1 MITARNLSKSFGTI
15 KAVSDLSFSIGKG
28 EVVGFLG
35 PNGAGKTTTMRIVTG
50 FLAPDSG
57 EVEIDGVNILKNP
70 LEAQRKIG
78 YLPEGNPLYPQMLV
92 SEILNFFADLREIQ
106 GAKRQEAFDFAVS
119 STGVA
124 GIYNRPFGELSKGLK
139 QRVGLAQA
147 LLHQPEILI
156 MDEPTEGLDPNQR
169 AEIRKLI
176 LNLGSERTV
185 LLSTHVLQ
193 EVMPVC
199 NRIMIINKGSKIADG
214 SKDEVL
220 HRSQEKNKLV
230 LTVEGKNVVAELEKV
245 KEIKSIENVKEQEN
259 KVSLTLTV
267 EPGKSL
273 QPQLMRLAFK
283 NKWIVWEIGTP
294 PENLEEIFFELTQG
308 K

>member
-1 MITARNLSKSFGTI
+1 MITARNLSKSFGAI
-15 KAVSDLSFSIGKG
+15 RAVSDLSFSIGKG

-35 PNGAGKTTTMRIVTG
+35 PNGAGKTTTMRMITG

-78 YLPEGNPLYPQMLV
+78 YLPENNPLYPQMLV

-106 GAKRQEAFDFAVS
+106 GVKRQEAFDFAVS
-119 STGVA
+119 STGIA
-124 GIYNRPFGELSKGLK
+124 EIYNRPFGELSKGLK

-176 LNLGSERTV
+176 LNLGREKTV

-193 EVMPVC
+193 EVTPVC

-214 SKDEVL
+214 AKEEVL
-220 HRSQEKNKLV
+220 GQSAEKNKLS
-230 LTVEGKNVVAELEKV
+230 LTIEGKNIVAQLEKV
-245 KEIKSIENVKEQEN
+245 KEIKSIENVKEQES

-273 QPQLMRLAFK
+273 QPQLMRLALK
-283 NKWIVWEIGTP
+283 NKWILWEIETP
-294 PENLEEIFFELTQG
+294 SENLEEIFFELTQG